1 MPRFVKEGYAV
12 FARKYELDPR
22 TDEVMIDEK
31 TGKPIPYY
39 GDFDFI
45 GIKLDAPQWVH
56 KEYEEWLSFPK

>member
-1 MPRFVKEGYAV
+1 
-12 FARKYELDPR
+12 
-22 TDEVMIDEK
+22 MIDEK